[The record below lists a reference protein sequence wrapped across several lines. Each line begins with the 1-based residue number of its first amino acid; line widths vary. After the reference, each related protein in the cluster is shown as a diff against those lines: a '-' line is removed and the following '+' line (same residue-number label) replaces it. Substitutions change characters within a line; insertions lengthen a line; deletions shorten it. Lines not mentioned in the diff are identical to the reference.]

1 MNPEIYDAFQELK
14 GLDDNT
20 FSFDYPGVMK
30 LNKFLNDNG
39 EEEEQIVVVD
49 PEAKSEEEIKDDYNG
64 EVILKCCVCGGLIT
78 KEPKEVIIDK

>member
-30 LNKFLNDNG
+30 LNTFLND
-39 EEEEQIVVVD
+39 
-49 PEAKSEEEIKDDYNG
+49 
-64 EVILKCCVCGGLIT
+64 
-78 KEPKEVIIDK
+78 